1 MNPLAR
7 DRFGSEIIAAK
18 PFDQRVSVRPS
29 RDMVH
34 VSTSFEASSGCSIPP
49 LGGGAK
55 PKSDVPESGD
65 FVWLNFTPQAG
76 HGQACYRPVLVISPS
91 GYNGK
96 TGLMVCGRMTNQIR
110 SCPFEIAITRD
121 EPSVAPVD
129 QVKNLN

>member
-1 MNPLAR
+1 MLHPA
-7 DRFGSEIIAAK
+7 F
-18 PFDQRVSVRPS
+18 
-29 RDMVH
+29 
-34 VSTSFEASSGCSIPP
+34 
-49 LGGGAK
+49 GGGAK

-65 FVWLNFTPQAG
+65 IVWLNFAPQAG